1 MNEMK
6 GNPMHVIIHEAEK
19 VTIQRVKYDTFECLI
34 LCVTTDKG
42 VERIDLF
49 SVDENRPVRIETLEE
64 RDNRILTDD

>member
-1 MNEMK
+1 
-6 GNPMHVIIHEAEK
+6 MHVIIHEAEK